1 MIYLAD
7 KDPNSKFLPK
17 DTRKRAEVISWLM
30 FQMVTPFFSCTLQ
43 QSPVLLMSCSSSI
56 ECTVPSGGHIL
67 LQLQRLCI
75 LTFSRRRLA
84 VRNAP
89 FLQHRMNSHSV
100 VFLAGRSWSHARSG
114 KPLCKIRSGED

>member
-43 QSPVLLMSCSSSI
+43 QSPVLLMSCS
-56 ECTVPSGGHIL
+56 
-67 LQLQRLCI
+67 
-75 LTFSRRRLA
+75 
-84 VRNAP
+84 
-89 FLQHRMNSHSV
+89 
-100 VFLAGRSWSHARSG
+100 
-114 KPLCKIRSGED
+114 